1 MKRKICVV
9 VTARASYS
17 RIKALLLAIK
27 THPLLTL
34 QLVVTGS
41 ILLEKYGCVLDLIR
55 RDGFDDLIKLSNLL
69 DNENA
74 TAAAKTTGLGVIEL
88 ASVFEN
94 VRPDVVVTIAD
105 RYETMSAAIAASFMN
120 IPLAHVQGG
129 EVTGNIDEKVRHAVS
144 KLADIHFVATDAA
157 RKRLIAMGET
167 PDNVWHTGCPSI
179 DLVFQMKQDAVMYF
193 DYENCGSFYANTAVR
208 GQYLIVMQHP
218 VTTESACVRNQIN
231 ISLQAVEA
239 LQMPT
244 FWFTPNTDHGAYQIF
259 KQIEV
264 FKEAHKGMKIHF
276 LRNLSPDIFLKL
288 LMNCSCLVGNSSTG
302 LREGAFLG
310 TPVVNIG
317 SRQCRRERAANVIDV
332 PHEKEAI
339 IEAVQK
345 QLANGH
351 YSSDLR
357 YGAGDAGSKIADL
370 LATIPLSINKQITY

>member
-17 RIKALLLAIK
+17 RIKTLLLAIK

-41 ILLEKYGCVLDLIR
+41 VLLEKYGCVLDLIR
-55 RDGFDDLIKLSNLL
+55 RDGFDDLIKVSNLL

-88 ASVFEN
+88 ASGFEN
-94 VRPDVVVTIAD
+94 IRPDVVVTIAD

-144 KLADIHFVATDAA
+144 KLTDMHFVATANA
-157 RKRLIAMGET
+157 RKRLIAMGEM
-167 PDNVWHTGCPSI
+167 PDHVWLTGCPSI
-179 DLVFQMKQDAVMYF
+179 DLVFQLKQDSALYF
-193 DYENCGSFYANTAVR
+193 DYENCGSFYGNTALKGR
-208 GQYLIVMQHP
+208 YLIVMQHP
-218 VTTESACVRNQIN
+218 VTTESAWVRNQFN
-231 ISLQAVEA
+231 ISLQAIEA

-244 FWFTPNTDHGAYQIF
+244 FWFTPNADYGAHQIF

-264 FKEAHKGMKIHF
+264 FKETHKGMKIHF

-288 LMNCSCLVGNSSTG
+288 LMNCSCLIGNSSTG

-317 SRQCRRERAANVIDV
+317 SRQYCRERASNVIDV
-332 PHEKEAI
+332 PHDINAI
-339 IEAVQK
+339 IKAVQK
-345 QLANGH
+345 QLAHGH
-351 YSSDLR
+351 YSSDFL
-357 YGAGDAGSKIADL
+357 YGTGDAGSKIADL
-370 LATIPLSINKQITY
+370 LATIPLTINKQITY